1 MQFVEIAVICGVA
14 FFMVFLILTLLALVM
29 RLIILFFPEKKAVSD
44 AAMIAAITASI
55 QTVFPGKKVTT
66 VEERK

>member
-1 MQFVEIAVICGVA
+1 MQFVELVVICGVA
-14 FFMVFLILTLLALVM
+14 FFMVFVILALLAFMM
-29 RLIILFFPEKKAVSD
+29 RLIILIFPEKIAVSD

-66 VEERK
+66 FEERK